1 MPDVVS
7 CQLKTRSVRSRGFL
21 FFYMDM
27 GLTFVTPFPYECK
40 YNLLSVWQVS
50 PLITYISDTEEFLM
64 VAVAILAAGRGT
76 RMKSDLPKVLHQLG
90 GRSLVQRVLDSC
102 AAIDPSQRL
111 VIVGY
116 GSDLVQQSLM
126 ETDAQTSA
134 SALKFVEQKQQL
146 GTGHAI
152 QQLLPYLEGYT
163 GDLLVLNG
171 DVPLLRSHT
180 LQQLIEIHQSR
191 QSAATLLSA
200 NLPNPKGYGRVF
212 CDHQNQVKEI
222 VEDRDCTDA
231 QQQNHRINA
240 GVYCFN
246 WPKLAKILPQLQSNN
261 DQQEYYLT
269 DAVKFLDRVI
279 AVDVEDYR
287 EILGINNRQHLA
299 AAYTILQ
306 EWVKE
311 DWMAAG
317 VTLIE
322 PQSIT
327 IDDTVQIEADVVIEP
342 QTHLRGNTVI
352 QTGSRIGPG
361 SLIENSQIGQNVT
374 VLYSVVSDSTIADNS
389 RIGPYAHLRG
399 HAEVGAGCR
408 IGNFVELKQTQ
419 VGDRTN
425 IAHLSYLGNA
435 QLGQQV
441 NIGAGTITAN
451 YDGVNKH
458 PTTIGD
464 RSKTGS
470 NSVLVAPLILG
481 SDVTVAA
488 GSTVTENVPDDCLV
502 VARQRQVIKPGWR
515 LKSIDS
521 NP

>member
-1 MPDVVS
+1 
-7 CQLKTRSVRSRGFL
+7 
-21 FFYMDM
+21 
-27 GLTFVTPFPYECK
+27 
-40 YNLLSVWQVS
+40 
-50 PLITYISDTEEFLM
+50 M

-102 AAIDPSQRL
+102 VPVQPSQRL

-116 GSDLVQQSLM
+116 RSDLVQQSLE
-126 ETDAQTSA
+126 ETDPQA
-134 SALKFVEQKQQL
+134 SACPLTFVEQQQQL

-171 DVPLLRSHT
+171 DVPLLRSQT
-180 LQQLIEIHQSR
+180 LQQLISIHQSR

-200 NLPNPKGYGRVF
+200 NLPHPKGYGRVF
-212 CDHQNQVKEI
+212 CDSQNQVKEI
-222 VEDRDCTDA
+222 VEDRDCTAA
-231 QQQNHRINA
+231 QKQNHRINA
-240 GVYCFN
+240 GVYCFR
-246 WPKLAKILPQLQSNN
+246 WPELAKILPQLQSNN

-269 DAVKFLDRVI
+269 DAVKFLDPVI

-299 AAYTILQ
+299 TAYTILQ
-306 EWVKE
+306 DWVKE
-311 DWMAAG
+311 DWMATG

-322 PQSIT
+322 PHSIT
-327 IDDTVQIEADVVIEP
+327 IDDTVQLEPDVVIEP
-342 QTHLRGNTVI
+342 QTHLRGNTMI

-361 SLIENSQIGQNVT
+361 SLIENSHIGKNVT
-374 VLYSVVSDSTIADNS
+374 VLYSVVSDSSIADQT

-399 HAEVGAGCR
+399 HAEVGSGCR

-419 VGDRTN
+419 IGDRTN

-435 QLGQQV
+435 QLGEQV

-458 PTTIGD
+458 PTMIGD

-470 NSVLVAPLILG
+470 NSVLVAPLTIG

-502 VARQRQVIKPGWR
+502 IARERQVIKPGWR
-515 LKSIDS
+515 LKSDG
-521 NP
+521 